1 MPSFEYC
8 KKFWGS
14 DTAQFQDQ
22 IHNCYGWNRDGR
34 TQTPLMGIGLS
45 GLGINLCSCV
55 FVLPEQAM
63 QEVFGAEYVS
73 LHVRKSNRAAF
84 HLYTETLGYKIN
96 DIEAK
101 YYADSE
107 DAYDMRKML
116 KTKPEKS
123 GADSKNDGTKRVP
136 VEKAGDRLSKD
147 KDDTIR
153 RPKTS
158 SAEGVPTESLE
169 KDHSKANID
178 IVVKETSAG
187 RAG

>member
-22 IHNCYGWNRDGR
+22 IHNCYGWSRDGR

-84 HLYTETLGYKIN
+84 HLYTETLGYKYFLYSFN
-96 DIEAK
+96 TLHHHLNLL
-101 YYADSE
+101 Y
-107 DAYDMRKML
+107 
-116 KTKPEKS
+116 
-123 GADSKNDGTKRVP
+123 
-136 VEKAGDRLSKD
+136 
-147 KDDTIR
+147 
-153 RPKTS
+153 
-158 SAEGVPTESLE
+158 SL
-169 KDHSKANID
+169 
-178 IVVKETSAG
+178 
-187 RAG
+187 